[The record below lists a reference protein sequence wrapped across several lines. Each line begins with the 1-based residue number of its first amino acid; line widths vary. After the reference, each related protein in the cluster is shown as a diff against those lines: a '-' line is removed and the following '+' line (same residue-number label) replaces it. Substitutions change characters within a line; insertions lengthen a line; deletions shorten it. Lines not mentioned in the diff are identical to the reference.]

1 MRTKESTPTGESTR
15 DCGARLSSPRL
26 VKSRRK
32 PAHRRRYQATAALLV
47 SLAIAGCG
55 PDVLDDPQAA
65 RGQELFARCSACHA
79 ADRPLTKV
87 GPHLV
92 GVFGR
97 TAGALDGFPYSE
109 ALMDS
114 GLVWDDATLTAFL
127 RNPRE
132 LVPGNRMAFVGMRED
147 ADIAAVIAYLRA
159 VSGPEE

>member
-1 MRTKESTPTGESTR
+1 MRTKECTL
-15 DCGARLSSPRL
+15 DCGERGRSLRI
-26 VKSRRK
+26 VKSERQ
-32 PAHRRRYQATAALLV
+32 PTNRRRHRVAAALFL
-47 SLAIAGCG
+47 SLAVAGCG

-97 TAGALDGFPYSE
+97 TAGSLDGFPYSE
-109 ALMDS
+109 ALTDS
-114 GLVWDDATLTAFL
+114 GLVWDDATLAAFL

-132 LVPGNRMAFVGMRED
+132 LVPGNRMAFVGMRDD